1 MSKKKTRSNTPAGN
15 RPRNPKLR
23 SLPIP
28 ALLQILVECEDEGQ
42 QRNLYERLKEEG
54 YACRVLTL

>member
-1 MSKKKTRSNTPAGN
+1 MSKKETRSSTTAGA
-15 RPRNPKLR
+15 RPRNPALR

-28 ALLQILVECEDEGQ
+28 ALLQILVECEDEAR
-42 QRNLYERLKEEG
+42 QRELYERLKEEG